1 MDLKE
6 IRKIVKKRW
15 KFSSGEY
22 PDLFS
27 LASVQTSGGEER
39 FVRSHILKHMMKS
52 VGKIAEIEEDDD
64 HSHSKIHDSKER
76 MRALIGKMLINL
88 MQLAESYGISNKEI
102 EKFIREDGA
111 NPV

>member
-6 IRKIVKKRW
+6 IRQIVRKRW
-15 KFSSGEY
+15 TFDSSEY
-22 PDLFS
+22 IDLH
-27 LASVQTSGGEER
+27 A
-39 FVRSHILKHMMKS
+39 VRSNQGGVERLVRGHVLKHMMKS

-88 MQLAESYGISNKEI
+88 MQLAESYGISNKELA
-102 EKFIREDGA
+102 KFIHEEGA
-111 NPV
+111 KPA